1 MEVDIQS
8 SLDHPNIVKLYEVFQ
23 DAKRF
28 YLVMELCTGGE
39 LFERIVA
46 ESEKHD
52 GARAFE
58 ERGAATYMQQI
69 LGAMSASSLTPALRG
84 VSPLFSRRF

>member
-1 MEVDIQS
+1 VEGKVY
-8 SLDHPNIVKLYEVFQ
+8 LVVLQ

-46 ESEKHD
+46 ES
-52 GARAFE
+52 
-58 ERGAATYMQQI
+58 
-69 LGAMSASSLTPALRG
+69 ASWTRIEPG
-84 VSPLFSRRF
+84 HV

>member
-1 MEVDIQS
+1 MDIQS

-39 LFERIVA
+39 LFER
-46 ESEKHD
+46 
-52 GARAFE
+52 R
-58 ERGAATYMQQI
+58 
-69 LGAMSASSLTPALRG
+69 LGPGLGKTGIELITRKPEQFGIRVQFDKLLSA
-84 VSPLFSRRF
+84 

>member
-1 MEVDIQS
+1 MTVNLVMYVMSSAEPWRKVDIQS

-39 LFERIVA
+39 LFERIVPCW
-46 ESEKHD
+46 
-52 GARAFE
+52 
-58 ERGAATYMQQI
+58 
-69 LGAMSASSLTPALRG
+69 SLEMA
-84 VSPLFSRRF
+84 